1 MALDM
6 TEGKKLENI
15 MVDEEEQEIVEAL
28 ECYLSR
34 RSLVR
39 PRSLLPWVMW

>member
-1 MALDM
+1 MALDV

-28 ECYLSR
+28 ERYLSR
-34 RSLVR
+34 RSLVQ
-39 PRSLLPWVMW
+39 PHPLLQWVMW